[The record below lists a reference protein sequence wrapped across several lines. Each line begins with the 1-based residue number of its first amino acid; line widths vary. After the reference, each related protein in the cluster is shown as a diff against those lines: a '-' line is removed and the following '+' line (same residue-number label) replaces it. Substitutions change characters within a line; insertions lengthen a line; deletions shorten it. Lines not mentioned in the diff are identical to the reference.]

1 MHTVGVHLL
10 DKLSALTFH
19 KLFALILEFL
29 RLSCGIRL
37 YHPHLR
43 ELVEVEPLQRLRRH
57 CHGFHSDTQL
67 FLMAFPWTQSTKLSA
82 KVPLQCTP
90 QEMAYFKI
98 LYEENQTLEVKS
110 LLEAIAP
117 HVQVSSQGD
126 TILLSGTSEAIQRAN
141 TQILQSRIFQDVL
154 CITFPFK
161 CHSDFLAQIAGCILE
176 PVKKEGHLDVLFICD
191 KSSCASSTGSDSAT
205 FSILVFSKKAD
216 DLTKAS
222 SFLQV

>member
-1 MHTVGVHLL
+1 MEMGGYHIFSIMHKVTAKRHGMHAVGVHLL

-82 KVPLQCTP
+82 MSLRGNPMLQ
-90 QEMAYFKI
+90 
-98 LYEENQTLEVKS
+98 
-110 LLEAIAP
+110 
-117 HVQVSSQGD
+117 
-126 TILLSGTSEAIQRAN
+126 
-141 TQILQSRIFQDVL
+141 
-154 CITFPFK
+154 
-161 CHSDFLAQIAGCILE
+161 
-176 PVKKEGHLDVLFICD
+176 LD
-191 KSSCASSTGSDSAT
+191 
-205 FSILVFSKKAD
+205 
-216 DLTKAS
+216 
-222 SFLQV
+222 